1 MNCVKEVLWVA
12 LGTPLR
18 GVAVRIVTLSPGV
31 GNNRWNQLLWE
42 SVWLSGGAVYR
53 RLAARLRPDTGLRQL
68 SHSLS
73 QRGPAELQTGV
84 CSAACRERS
93 AFITRS
99 PLLQGLH
106 MTLWVQWSLSTASA
120 WWIWWKYIWK
130 RCRFCIGNILGQ
142 RFKAQG
148 ATSCFK
154 LRSDLFYIH
163 YGKKKN
169 AMPSF
174 FTCLK
179 DTMCMNNEKTL
190 IKVQW
195 SIFPLLK

>member
-1 MNCVKEVLWVA
+1 MLIPFLSRWMSYSTCAITVLLFSHLVHQVVCEPKQTKSISELSPPYLQELRLSFSPLGAQGEFSWQIEMNCVKEVLWVA

-18 GVAVRIVTLSPGV
+18 GVHVRLVTLSPGA

-73 QRGPAELQTGV
+73 QRSPAELETCV
-84 CSAACRERS
+84 CVHRERS

-106 MTLWVQWSLSTASA
+106 MTLWIQWSLST
-120 WWIWWKYIWK
+120 
-130 RCRFCIGNILGQ
+130 
-142 RFKAQG
+142 
-148 ATSCFK
+148 
-154 LRSDLFYIH
+154 
-163 YGKKKN
+163 
-169 AMPSF
+169 
-174 FTCLK
+174 
-179 DTMCMNNEKTL
+179 
-190 IKVQW
+190 
-195 SIFPLLK
+195 LLLDG